1 MTLTVQAG
9 TIIKFLSGQ
18 TLNILG
24 VLELQGSTAN
34 PIYITSYQD
43 DSVGGDSN
51 ADGTASSPGPGDWSN
66 IYLADNA
73 SATFDFTTIRY
84 SGGSQ
89 AAIYAPNNGTVIL
102 RDSTISNSA
111 QNGIGMNTYCCVAYT
126 SNLTVERSL
135 IADNGRLGIEMGAAS
150 GGTNNL
156 VVTDSTIR
164 NNNGTGI
171 YIHRAGALQIT
182 DDTLND
188 NSGYPLQLINTSLN
202 YTVVTG
208 LSASGNTN
216 NAIYLQ
222 GNTFTGTSI
231 LSAEVPYALAGL
243 NIPAD
248 AQLQLQPGAI
258 LKMFDNYSLGIN
270 GSLLSQGTSG
280 NPVYITSWYDDSIGG
295 DTNADGNATS
305 PFPGN
310 WSNIYLADNASATFD
325 FTTIRYSGGSQAAI
339 WAPNNGTVILRDLI
353 ISDSSSNGIWMN
365 TSCCLAYTSSLTV
378 ERSLIAD
385 NGRLGIE
392 MGAYNEGVNNLVI
405 TDSTIRNNNAT
416 GIWIN
421 RAETL
426 QITNNSINS
435 NLGYPLQLFSTT
447 LNYTV
452 VTGLSASGNRNNAIY
467 LQNITFTGNS
477 ILSAEVPYAL
487 AGLNIPADA
496 QCNFSLVLFSRCL
509 TITPLVSMAVFFPKA
524 HLAILFISPPGMM
537 TVSVETR
544 MQMGTP
550 LLPFLA
556 TGATSIWQT
565 MPLPPL
571 TSPPFVTVVV
581 LKLPSGHPI
590 MAQWSCGIRSFLIH
604 PPMGSG

>member
-1 MTLTVQAG
+1 MNTSCCLAYTSSLTVERSLIADNG
-9 TIIKFLSGQ
+9 RLGIEMGAYNEGVNNLVITNSTIRNNNATGIWINRAETLQITNNSINSNLGYPLQLFST
-18 TLNILG
+18 TLNYTVVTGLSASGNRNNAIYLQNITFTGNSILSAEVPYALAG
-24 VLELQGSTAN
+24 LNIPADAQLQLQPGAILKMFDNYSLGINGGLLSQGTSGN
-34 PIYITSYQD
+34 PVYITSWYD
-43 DSVGGDSN
+43 DSIGGDTN
-51 ADGTASSPGPGDWSN
+51 ADGNATSPFPGNWSN

-248 AQLQLQPGAI
+248 AQ
-258 LKMFDNYSLGIN
+258 
-270 GSLLSQGTSG
+270 
-280 NPVYITSWYDDSIGG
+280 
-295 DTNADGNATS
+295 
-305 PFPGN
+305 
-310 WSNIYLADNASATFD
+310 
-325 FTTIRYSGGSQAAI
+325 
-339 WAPNNGTVILRDLI
+339 
-353 ISDSSSNGIWMN
+353 
-365 TSCCLAYTSSLTV
+365 
-378 ERSLIAD
+378 
-385 NGRLGIE
+385 
-392 MGAYNEGVNNLVI
+392 
-405 TDSTIRNNNAT
+405 
-416 GIWIN
+416 
-421 RAETL
+421 
-426 QITNNSINS
+426 
-435 NLGYPLQLFSTT
+435 
-447 LNYTV
+447 
-452 VTGLSASGNRNNAIY
+452 
-467 LQNITFTGNS
+467 
-477 ILSAEVPYAL
+477 
-487 AGLNIPADA
+487 
-496 QCNFSLVLFSRCL
+496 CNFSLVLFSRCL

-537 TVSVETR
+537 TVSVGTR
-544 MQMGTP
+544 MRMAML

-565 MPLPPL
+565 MPVPRL

-581 LKLPSGHPI
+581 LKLPSMPRI
-590 MAQWSCGIRSFLIH
+590 MAR
-604 PPMGSG
+604 